1 MKSNAYEQMKH
12 CAKAIYEKRLL
23 DAGFISYHN
32 EGLSWYKVL
41 NGSIL
46 QSVYL
51 HSLFPRAPFLMEE
64 GYGCHP
70 LFIPAPIPQKV
81 LFSEL
86 YEDEIM
92 LRVRKEPR
100 YSTYEGTQVMCRNT
114 EERGAEVLDTDVFPV
129 FRKVR
134 TEEDAYKL
142 HRERCMETIAWYN
155 KRNPGEPLQII
166 GSEWLADEA
175 IYFNDVDLQKL
186 MINQL
191 LRQKKSMENENSASE
206 KKRLEWCEKQI
217 EAIQD
222 GERESFLMM
231 LEARKKRFI
240 RDLEKKVG
248 IQV

>member
-1 MKSNAYEQMKH
+1 MRNNEYEQIKK
-12 CAKAIYEKRLL
+12 CAKEIYEKKLINE
-23 DAGFISYHN
+23 GFISYNN
-32 EGLSWYKVL
+32 EGLSWYKVI
-41 NGSIL
+41 NGCIL

-51 HSLFPRAPFLMEE
+51 HSPFSGAPLFMEE

-70 LFIPAPIPQKV
+70 LFIPAPIPRKV
-81 LFSEL
+81 LGES
-86 YEDEIM
+86 YEDETM
-92 LRVRKEPR
+92 LRVRKELR
-100 YSTYEGTQVMCRNT
+100 YRTYEGTQVMCRNT
-114 EERGAEVLDTDVFPV
+114 VERGAEVLDTDVFPV

>member
-1 MKSNAYEQMKH
+1 MRNNEYEQIKK
-12 CAKAIYEKRLL
+12 CAKEIYEKKLINE
-23 DAGFISYHN
+23 GFISYNN
-32 EGLSWYKVL
+32 EGLSWYKVI
-41 NGSIL
+41 NGCIL

-51 HSLFPRAPFLMEE
+51 HSPFSGAPLFMEE

-70 LFIPAPIPQKV
+70 LFIPAPIPRKV
-81 LFSEL
+81 LGES
-86 YEDEIM
+86 YEDETM
-92 LRVRKEPR
+92 LRVRKELR
-100 YSTYEGTQVMCRNT
+100 YRTYEGTQVMCRNT

-175 IYFNDVDLQKL
+175 IYFDDNEMQRMMIDQLIYQRECMKSGDMMSTPTKREWYQK
-186 MINQL
+186 
-191 LRQKKSMENENSASE
+191 R
-206 KKRLEWCEKQI
+206 I

-222 GERESFLMM
+222 GAREPFLMM

-240 RDLEKKVG
+240 RDLERKVG
-248 IQV
+248 IQI

>member
-1 MKSNAYEQMKH
+1 MKNNAHNQIKY
-12 CAKAIYEKRLL
+12 CAKIIYEKKLIN
-23 DAGFISYHN
+23 AGFISYHN

-155 KRNPGEPLQII
+155 RRSPGEPLQII

-175 IYFNDVDLQKL
+175 IYFDDNEMQRMMIDQLIYQRECMKSGDMMSTPTKREWYQK
-186 MINQL
+186 
-191 LRQKKSMENENSASE
+191 R
-206 KKRLEWCEKQI
+206 I

-222 GERESFLMM
+222 GAREPFLMM

-240 RDLEKKVG
+240 RDLERKVG
-248 IQV
+248 IQI